1 MSVSTLGTCC
11 RFYYIKLKITS
22 KEIQLNHCAIQ
33 TKPKLADSR
42 CEYVAE
48 LPFHSQCLQRHFS
61 FTISSHGIW
70 GWTEP
75 GTAAQAADNA
85 PCAPHGWGETPFCC
99 FSWQAGETQDPS
111 FPSGFTE
118 ALNSTLRLFYCSVP
132 VHLHYCTHLLHCTGF
147 PVTQAQTTGTKHN
160 HQRRTATGESMKCP
174 KFTECNLSA
183 HRAMKC

>member
-22 KEIQLNHCAIQ
+22 KEIQLNHCAVQ
-33 TKPKLADSR
+33 TKPKLTDSR

-85 PCAPHGWGETPFCC
+85 LCAPHGWGETPFCC
-99 FSWQAGETQDPS
+99 FSWQAGETQDPFLPLWVHRS
-111 FPSGFTE
+111 TQLHTQAVLLLCSCPFTLLYPSVTLHRFPS
-118 ALNSTLRLFYCSVP
+118 
-132 VHLHYCTHLLHCTGF
+132 H
-147 PVTQAQTTGTKHN
+147 TGTNNRDKTQPPEEN
-160 HQRRTATGESMKCP
+160 SNWGKLEVS
-174 KFTECNLSA
+174 
-183 HRAMKC
+183 